1 MSGEFDGIRAVVTG
15 GASGIGAAIVAA
27 LLVRGARVASLDRV
41 TEGTPQGAIP
51 VVGDL
56 TDDAS
61 VRAAIDQ
68 AGIELGGLDVLVNNA
83 GIGARGRV
91 EDNVD
96 EDWAKVWDV
105 NVMGIVRASRA
116 ALPHLRKS
124 PHANIVNTC
133 SIAGWAG
140 ILDRAVYQTS
150 KGAVQALTLSM
161 AADYVSE
168 GIRVNAVNPGTVD
181 TIMAR
186 GHINAAADPRQALRL
201 MEERQATGRMVSPQ
215 EVAHAVCYLAS
226 PLATATTGAFL
237 AVDGGMYGLRVT
249 GNSQA
254 HAKGEMPDWLVT
266 DD

>member
-1 MSGEFDGIRAVVTG
+1 M
-15 GASGIGAAIVAA
+15 ASF
-27 LLVRGARVASLDRV
+27 DRV
-41 TEGTPQGAIP
+41 TEGTPQGAYP

-61 VRAAIDQ
+61 VRAGIAQ
-68 AGIELGGLDVLVNNA
+68 AAEYLGGIDALVNNA

-91 EDNVD
+91 EDNPD

-105 NVMGIVRASRA
+105 NVMGIVRANRA
-116 ALPHLRKS
+116 ALPFLRKS
-124 PHANIVNTC
+124 EHANIVNTC

-140 ILDRAVYQTS
+140 VLGRAVYQTS

-186 GHINAAADPRQALRL
+186 GHINAGADPKESLRL
-201 MEERQATGRMVSPQ
+201 MEERQATGRMVSAQ

-249 GNSQA
+249 GKSQA
-254 HAKGEMPDWLVT
+254 HATGQMPSWLVT

>member
-1 MSGEFDGIRAVVTG
+1 MAELDGHKAVVTG
-15 GASGIGAAIVAA
+15 GANGIGAAIVTA
-27 LLVRGARVASLDRV
+27 LLERGAQVVSFDRT
-41 TEGTPQGAIP
+41 TEGTPAGAHPI
-51 VVGDL
+51 VGDL

-61 VRAAIDQ
+61 VRA
-68 AGIELGGLDVLVNNA
+68 GIAAAAEQLGGIDILVNNA
-83 GIGARGRV
+83 GIGGRGRV
-91 EDNVD
+91 EDNPD
-96 EDWAKVWDV
+96 SDWAKILDV

-116 ALPHLRKS
+116 TIPFLRESK
-124 PHANIVNTC
+124 HAVIVNTC

-181 TIMAR
+181 TVMAR
-186 GHINAAADPRQALRL
+186 GHINAGADPKAALRA
-201 MEERQATGRMVSPQ
+201 MEERQATGRMVSSE

-226 PLATATTGAFL
+226 PLATSTTGAFL

-249 GNSQA
+249 GHSHA
-254 HAKGEMPDWLVT
+254 HATGIMPEWLAT
-266 DD
+266 ND